1 MSDAPDSA
9 ARIPP
14 AKPTGPLVQAAA
26 AKDDAAAEIVIE
38 PVVDDVT
45 DRNFFLRLGELAIF
59 LVAVVG
65 AVALGLAI
73 TSYFTAHT
81 YIAAYL
87 LAYAGFRCADLLVR
101 DEYGPD
107 PARDAVVRRVAD
119 QGPLLLLF
127 FAAPFERTY
136 IWGGEAPRWIS
147 GLALALELVGLWLAL
162 GARIQLG
169 FFSWEKRNGIE
180 KHVLVRRGF
189 YRFIRH
195 PVYAGVYLALIAWP
209 IAYGAPISAV
219 LTVVIVGMVTGRL
232 IGREEK
238 VLIERYGDEYR
249 KYQDE
254 SDAMIPNLW

>member
-219 LTVVIVGMVTGRL
+219 LTVVIVGIVTGRL

>member
-1 MSDAPDSA
+1 MADAAQSSSSS
-9 ARIPP
+9 RP
-14 AKPTGPLVQAAA
+14 AKSTGPLVDPATAALPMI
-26 AKDDAAAEIVIE
+26 DDSALE
-38 PVVDDVT
+38 PIPANLP
-45 DRNFFLRLGELAIF
+45 DRDFFLRLGELLIF

-101 DEYGPD
+101 EEYGPD

-136 IWGGEAPRWIS
+136 LYGGEAPRWLS
-147 GLALALELVGLWLAL
+147 GLALALELGGLWLAL

-169 FFSWEKRNGIE
+169 FFSWEKHNGVD

-195 PVYAGVYLALIAWP
+195 PVYVGIYVALIAWP
-209 IAYGAPISAV
+209 IAYGAPISAL
-219 LTVVIVGMVTGRL
+219 LTVVIVGMVMNRL
-232 IGREEK
+232 IKREEK
-238 VLIERYGDEYR
+238 TLVERYGDEYR
-249 KYQDE
+249 TYQEE
-254 SDAMIPNLW
+254 SDKMIPNLW

>member
-1 MSDAPDSA
+1 MSEASDPSSSVAPT
-9 ARIPP
+9 
-14 AKPTGPLVQAAA
+14 KPTAPLVESATVKPQ
-26 AKDDAAAEIVIE
+26 E
-38 PVVDDVT
+38 PPEVSVEPIPDNLP
-45 DRNFFLRLGELAIF
+45 DRNFFLRFGELLIF

-73 TSYFTAHT
+73 TSYFRAHT

-101 DEYGPD
+101 QDYGPD
-107 PARDAVVRRVAD
+107 PARDAVVRRVMD

-136 IWGGEAPRWIS
+136 LWGGEAPHWMS
-147 GLALALELVGLWLAL
+147 VLALALELGGLWLAL
-162 GARIQLG
+162 GSRIQLG

-180 KHVLVRRGF
+180 KRVLVRRGF

-195 PVYAGVYLALIAWP
+195 PTYSGMYFALIAWP
-209 IAYGAPISAV
+209 LAYGAPISAV
-219 LTVVIVGMVTGRL
+219 LSIVIVGMVMHRL
-232 IGREEK
+232 INREERT
-238 VLIERYGDEYR
+238 LIDRYGEEYM
-249 KYQDE
+249 KYQEE

>member
-1 MSDAPDSA
+1 MSDASDPSASQSA
-9 ARIPP
+9 A
-14 AKPTGPLVQAAA
+14 KSTGPLV
-26 AKDDAAAEIVIE
+26 E
-38 PVVDDVT
+38 PVTSVEAT
-45 DRNFFLRLGELAIF
+45 PEAPLQAIPASLPDRDFFLRLAEMAIF

-73 TSYFTAHT
+73 TTYFTAHT

-107 PARDAVVRRVAD
+107 PSRDAVARRVAD

-136 IWGGEAPRWIS
+136 LWGGEAPRWLS
-147 GLALALELVGLWLAL
+147 GLALAMELGGLWLAL

-169 FFSWEKRNGIE
+169 FFSWEKSNGID
-180 KHVLVRRGF
+180 KHVLVRSGF

-195 PVYAGVYLALIAWP
+195 PVYAGMYIALIAWP
-209 IAYGAPISAV
+209 IAYGAPLSA
-219 LTVVIVGMVTGRL
+219 LLAITFIGIVMRRL
-232 IGREEK
+232 IRREENI
-238 VLIERYGDEYR
+238 LLDRYGEEYR
-249 KYQDE
+249 KYQDA

>member
-1 MSDAPDSA
+1 
-9 ARIPP
+9 
-14 AKPTGPLVQAAA
+14 
-26 AKDDAAAEIVIE
+26 
-38 PVVDDVT
+38 
-45 DRNFFLRLGELAIF
+45 
-59 LVAVVG
+59 
-65 AVALGLAI
+65 
-73 TSYFTAHT
+73 
-81 YIAAYL
+81 
-87 LAYAGFRCADLLVR
+87 
-101 DEYGPD
+101 
-107 PARDAVVRRVAD
+107 
-119 QGPLLLLF
+119 LLLLF

>member
-1 MSDAPDSA
+1 MSDASDTA
-9 ARIPP
+9 ASPPP
-14 AKPTGPLVQAAA
+14 AKPTGPLIEPSIT
-26 AKDDAAAEIVIE
+26 KDDAASEIIIE
-38 PVVDDVT
+38 PIAESVP
-45 DRNFFLRLGELAIF
+45 DRNFFLRLAETGIF

-87 LAYAGFRCADLLVR
+87 LAYAGFRCAELLVH
-101 DEYGPD
+101 DQYGPD

-136 IWGGEAPRWIS
+136 LWGGEGPRWLS
-147 GLALALELVGLWLAL
+147 GLALGLELGGLWLAL

-169 FFSWEKRNGIE
+169 FFSWEKRNGIV
-180 KHVLVRRGF
+180 KHVLVRGGF

-195 PVYAGVYLALIAWP
+195 PVYAGIYLALVAWP
-209 IAYGAPISAV
+209 IAYGAPLSAL
-219 LTVVIVGMVTGRL
+219 LTIVIIGVALRREVV
-232 IGREEK
+232 REENM
-238 VLIERYGDEYR
+238 LIERYGDEYR
-249 KYQDE
+249 RYQDE
-254 SDAMIPNLW
+254 TDAMIPNLW

>member
-1 MSDAPDSA
+1 MLPIRRR
-9 ARIPP
+9 ARPP
-14 AKPTGPLVQAAA
+14 VKSTGPLV
-26 AKDDAAAEIVIE
+26 E
-38 PVVDDVT
+38 PPIAT
-45 DRNFFLRLGELAIF
+45 KPAPEASTSAIPPTLPDRDFFLRLGEVAIF

-107 PARDAVVRRVAD
+107 PSRDAVARRVAD

-136 IWGGEAPRWIS
+136 LWGGEAPRWLS
-147 GLALALELVGLWLAL
+147 GLALAMELGGLWLAL

-169 FFSWEKRNGIE
+169 FFSWEKHNGID

-195 PVYAGVYLALIAWP
+195 PVYAGIYVALVAWP
-209 IAYGAPISAV
+209 IAYGAPISA
-219 LTVVIVGMVTGRL
+219 LLSIIIVGIVIRRL
-232 IGREEK
+232 IAAKRK
-238 VLIERYGDEYR
+238 CSSSATAKSIESIRTPATR
-249 KYQDE
+249 
-254 SDAMIPNLW
+254 

>member
-1 MSDAPDSA
+1 MPEASDPT
-9 ARIPP
+9 P
-14 AKPTGPLVQAAA
+14 AKSTGPLV
-26 AKDDAAAEIVIE
+26 E
-38 PVVDDVT
+38 PRPANQETVAGVPLEPIADNLP
-45 DRNFFLRLGELAIF
+45 DRNFFLRLGELVIF

-101 DEYGPD
+101 EDYGPD

-136 IWGGEAPRWIS
+136 LWSGEAPRWLS
-147 GLALALELVGLWLAL
+147 GLALALELGGLWLAL

-169 FFSWEKRNGIE
+169 FFSVEKRNGIDTRA
-180 KHVLVRRGF
+180 LVRRGF

-195 PVYAGVYLALIAWP
+195 PVYAGIYLALIAWP
-209 IAYGAPISAV
+209 IAYGAPISAL
-219 LTVVIVGMVTGRL
+219 LTIVIVGMVLNRVIT
-232 IGREEK
+232 REEK
-238 VLIERYGDEYR
+238 LLIERYRDEYR
-249 KYQDE
+249 RYQDE
-254 SDAMIPNLW
+254 SDAMIPNIW

>member
-14 AKPTGPLVQAAA
+14 AKPTGPLVQATA

-38 PVVDDVT
+38 PVVDAVT

-136 IWGGEAPRWIS
+136 TWGGEAPRWIS

-219 LTVVIVGMVTGRL
+219 LTVVIVGIVTGRL